1 MDAIARFREYAAAF
15 EDVVKSNELAL
26 LEPFFAADAVY
37 EVIAGPPFG
46 GRHSGRGAILAH
58 LEASLAGFDRRFES
72 RALEILEGPL
82 LRDGA
87 VWFRWRSSY
96 TSPGLPELVFDGE
109 ERVRFEGERIVRLE
123 DRIPPEMSAIV
134 QHWLSRYGRRLPAT
148 R

>member
-15 EDVVKSNELAL
+15 EDVVKSEQLAR
-26 LEPFFAADAVY
+26 LEPFFAEDAVY
-37 EVIAGPPFG
+37 EVIAGPPLG
-46 GRHSGRGAILAH
+46 GRHAGRAAVLAH
-58 LEASLAGFDRRFES
+58 LERSLAGFDRRFDS
-72 RALEILEGPL
+72 RTLEILEGPR

-96 TSPGLPELVFDGE
+96 SSPGLPELVFDGE
-109 ERVRFEGERIVRLE
+109 ESVRFEGERIVRLE

-134 QHWLSRYGRRLPAT
+134 EHWLSRYGGRLPPV